1 MRKSILE
8 KGELVYGH
16 GRMHAYR
23 RTKVVVKLLL
33 QLKASFVIKTNQL
46 LVFRTVNMLEMTKLS
61 DEDVWKIVK
70 DIRKKFLYE
79 HDDPKCERDGPFL
92 FNNEKVDYNTYYIK
106 DLTNELA
113 DKLKLNTTY
122 ETNENISYKILQT
135 GAEMFLYLNYCPYK
149 LDKSYDDDNDEYGK
163 SFWSLMNH
171 VLKTETPKDILLA
184 LTVLQKTPIMRL
196 KTASQ
201 KIFRRVMER
210 INLLQFEQ
218 IQMITG
224 NCLVNGTSGNCEN
237 KMNFDEKKLKA
248 LCKFYS

>member
-1 MRKSILE
+1 
-8 KGELVYGH
+8 
-16 GRMHAYR
+16 
-23 RTKVVVKLLL
+23 
-33 QLKASFVIKTNQL
+33 
-46 LVFRTVNMLEMTKLS
+46 MLEMTKLS

-92 FNNEKVDYNTYYIK
+92 FNNDRSSNLSVDYNAYYIK

-149 LDKSYDDDNDEYGK
+149 LDKSYGLGLGFLFTINNKYTGKLLYDDSLDEYRK

-171 VLKTETPKDILLA
+171 VLKTDTPKDIVLA
-184 LTVLQKTPIMRL
+184 LTVLQKTPIMHL
-196 KTASQ
+196 KKASQ